1 METNSLDRLKKR
13 KKIKNS
19 YTVSNNVNEA
29 LVNELLNS
37 SLDTKRID
45 DTFNKVETFYDTSVS
60 DDEAKEFLEKFKKDF
75 NQDRFD
81 KLIIDCKKEVIN
93 SIVTPFGLGK
103 VVAAYDKAGGNV
115 TTLHNFEQ
123 GVTAT
128 DDDMSRY
135 SEWKDSNKNYNRKP
149 YDKAIVKDKNG
160 KILNGDFNKN
170 KKKTIF
176 NDMQSGQKVVDGY
189 TEKELGTKQG
199 TNIDKNTEIDLE
211 HITSAKE
218 IETDSKNH
226 LFARGSSKES
236 RQNDRVKVATND
248 SNLTLINGGM
258 NSSKNDN
265 DLMKWANSPISKQH
279 AKEVGNPN
287 MTNAE
292 YYELNPNLIEKEYN
306 KSKEFIKKE
315 QLVKQI
321 EKQSKEVAIT
331 GLNEGAKMGLQQAL
345 GLVIVEFFT
354 AVFDEVIDIYKN
366 GYSANFDDDSF
377 LNVLKERLKRI
388 GIRIKDKWKDVA
400 IAFRDG
406 FISGFISNLV
416 TTFINVF
423 VTTGKRVVRM
433 IREGFFS
440 LFKAVKILLF
450 PPEGLTYAEALHEA
464 KKILAT
470 GVIVGL
476 GVIIEQ
482 YIDGLIKASVVLE
495 PLSDIITTVFMGA
508 ITGISVTMAVYYIDK
523 KKNDKDAIKQLM
535 ENTQETNK
543 NIDKLLNPTLQL

>member
-1 METNSLDRLKKR
+1 METNSFDRLKKR
-13 KKIKNS
+13 QKIKNS
-19 YTVSNNVNEA
+19 YTVSMNVDED
-29 LVNELLNS
+29 LVNKLLNS
-37 SLDTKRID
+37 SFNNKKID
-45 DTFNKVETFYDTSVS
+45 DTFSKVEAFYDTSVS
-60 DDEAKEFLEKFKKDF
+60 DNEAKEFLEKFKKDF

-495 PLSDIITTVFMGA
+495 PLSDIITTIFMGA